1 MTETEIQKILDSQ
14 RDFFRSGS
22 TLDVKGR
29 QESLAR
35 LKKGILK
42 YERKIHEAL
51 EKDLGKSR
59 FESYMCETGMVLSE
73 ITYMQRHLGGFARER
88 RVPTPLAQF
97 AARSFR
103 KSALSLWA
111 GADYEPLELSVS
123 SDLGSSGRCPGGGQY
138 CDFKAQRLFPSYQ
151 QRNKRPDRRMLPQGA
166 CGSGDRGTGGEYQ
179 PPFP

>member
-97 AARSFR
+97 HSRSFQ
-103 KSALSLWA
+103 KPSPYGQVLIMSPWNYPFLLTLDPLADALAAGNTVILKPSAYS
-111 GADYEPLELSVS
+111 PHTSSVIK
-123 SDLGSSGRCPGGGQY
+123 DLIGECFPKEIGR
-138 CDFKAQRLFPSYQ
+138 AHV
-151 QRNKRPDRRMLPQGA
+151 
-166 CGSGDRGTGGEYQ
+166 
-179 PPFP
+179 

>member
-59 FESYMCETGMVLSE
+59 FESYMCETGMVICSGIWAVLPGSAGYPRPWPSFIPE
-73 ITYMQRHLGGFARER
+73 ASKS
-88 RVPTPLAQF
+88 PL
-97 AARSFR
+97 
-103 KSALSLWA
+103 
-111 GADYEPLELSVS
+111 PM
-123 SDLGSSGRCPGGGQY
+123 GRC
-138 CDFKAQRLFPSYQ
+138 
-151 QRNKRPDRRMLPQGA
+151 
-166 CGSGDRGTGGEYQ
+166 
-179 PPFP
+179 